1 MPAPRFWQFAHLTD
15 STKDMGWLDRIPRAT
30 TGLLPPDNSSSGV
43 DGGGGGGGG
52 GDRGNLYIGG
62 LHALYSHPHLLRE
75 AKVSHVLSVI
85 DFDLSTDDGAGRSNR
100 GGGDSGV
107 LEGYQHLMIREDDEP
122 NANLLQHF
130 ERTNDFIEEGLR
142 DGKGRD
148 AGGGVF
154 VHCAMGKSRSAT
166 VCCAYLMWKYDLA
179 PQEALQWVCE
189 GRAVCSPNPG
199 FMEQLEV
206 WRRMLDVQ
214 DRVGRER
221 VYRDWE
227 VNRFKGDYWEWEK
240 KRGKGAKL

>member
-30 TGLLPPDNSSSGV
+30 TGLLPADSSSSGV
-43 DGGGGGGGG
+43 DGGGGG
-52 GDRGNLYIGG
+52 RGNLYIGG
-62 LHALYSHPHLLRE
+62 LHGLYSHPHLLRE

-85 DFDLSTDDGAGRSNR
+85 DFDLSTDEGNGKVQAGGE
-100 GGGDSGV
+100 GGGKSGDGGGGGV

-142 DGKGRD
+142 DGKG
-148 AGGGVF
+148 GGVF

-179 PQEALQWVCE
+179 PQEALRWVCE

-199 FMEQLEV
+199 FMEQLGV

-221 VYRDWE
+221 V
-227 VNRFKGDYWEWEK
+227 
-240 KRGKGAKL
+240 

>member
-30 TGLLPPDNSSSGV
+30 TSRDTDGSG
-43 DGGGGGGGG
+43 DEGG
-52 GDRGNLYIGG
+52 RGNLYIGG

-85 DFDLSTDDGAGRSNR
+85 DFDISTE
-100 GGGDSGV
+100 GGGKSNGEGGGGGV
-107 LEGYQHLMIREDDEP
+107 LEGYKHLMIREDDEP

-142 DGKGRD
+142 DAK
-148 AGGGVF
+148 GGVF

-179 PQEALQWVCE
+179 PQEALRWVCE

-199 FMEQLEV
+199 FMEQLGV
-206 WRRMLDVQ
+206 WRRMLDAE
-214 DRVGRER
+214 DRVGREG

-227 VNRFKGDYWEWEK
+227 ATRFKGEYWEWE